1 VSVVSGVSGVQI
13 ELDLYALQK
22 LQFPIIFSI
31 TASSAK
37 F

>member
-1 VSVVSGVSGVQI
+1 MGCIS
-13 ELDLYALQK
+13 YALQK
-22 LQFPIIFSI
+22 FQLPIIVSI